1 MVSAPSP
8 PSTMSENSISLKR
21 EFLKLIHCPE
31 KYPARK
37 QTCMGREERPPR
49 PSLMVMIRSAQ
60 DGDQPG
66 CQLTGIGYYIEDFE
80 VS

>member
-1 MVSAPSP
+1 
-8 PSTMSENSISLKR
+8 
-21 EFLKLIHCPE
+21 
-31 KYPARK
+31 
-37 QTCMGREERPPR
+37 MGREERPPR